1 MYHVI
6 DVKGEQGRASSSERQ
21 TAPAKPRDRKLGRWR
36 RYSGVVFGFILL
48 AAVIYIAIHA
58 GEEQRF
64 VELARN
70 AEPFWLA
77 AGFAYQAAT
86 YLCSAA
92 IWWVVLKRFDIRSS
106 IWSLSK
112 LSLAKLSIEKII
124 PAAGIGGSLLLIRGL
139 EGRGASGPVAAA
151 ALLIDVLSIYAARAI
166 SVVVA
171 IVILWI
177 NEGLHVVIIIVCV
190 IFALFSAGILGGIF
204 WLTSI
209 DSEDIPKWINKI
221 PGVGSVVRSIADA
234 PPEAVHSKRLLWQA
248 TALQLLIIVLDAATL
263 DAMLRSIGHIARP
276 DHLFAS
282 FSMASVASTLTF
294 IPGGIG
300 AFEGVSVLMLRLL
313 HVPIEAGL
321 AATLMLRAFILWLPM
336 IPGFFILRR
345 ESRHLVEAD
354 I

>member
-1 MYHVI
+1 MN
-6 DVKGEQGRASSSERQ
+6 DEQGKAAVISDHDTRKETTPRQ
-21 TAPAKPRDRKLGRWR
+21 RKKWR

-48 AAVIYIAIHA
+48 AAVIYVAVHI
-58 GEEQRF
+58 GEEQQF
-64 VELARN
+64 IELVRN
-70 AEPFWLA
+70 AEPSWLL
-77 AGFAYQAAT
+77 AGLVFQAAT

-92 IWWVVLKRFDIRSS
+92 IWWIVLKRFKLHSS
-106 IWSLSK
+106 LWSLCK

-139 EGRGASGPVAAA
+139 EGRGAAGPVAAA

-166 SVVVA
+166 SVAFGV
-171 IVILWI
+171 VILWI
-177 NEGLHVVIIIVCV
+177 NGGLHVAIVLVCLT
-190 IFALFSAGILGGIF
+190 FALFSAAILSGIF

-209 DSEDIPKWINKI
+209 DAKNIPKWIHKI

-263 DAMLRSIGHIARP
+263 DAMLRSIGHVARP

-294 IPGGIG
+294 IPGGLG
-300 AFEGVSVLMLRLL
+300 AFEGVSVLMLRIL

-345 ESRHLVEAD
+345 ESKHLVK
-354 I
+354 